1 MNGWE
6 NALQKLEFE
15 KVLQRVLRYAV
26 SDPGREALSRIRV
39 SSSLPEI
46 KEELANV
53 SETKRLLEAE
63 EPLPLEGVHALHDA
77 LAKAAVDGMALLPRD
92 LLHVSLTL
100 KASRLTRAFLSKRR
114 ENYPRLYALAENLY
128 ADKVL
133 EFNIDHAIDDAGV
146 VRPDA
151 SKDLLAI
158 RRAIADRYED
168 LRKRLAG
175 ILKDVAELGFSQD
188 EIITT
193 REGRMVIP
201 VKAEHKHRV
210 PGFIHSASSSG
221 ATVFIEP
228 TETLELN
235 NDIRNL
241 QFQEQ
246 REIDRILKALTA
258 QVGEHRTE
266 LGENLETLAQLDAIQ
281 AKAKYS
287 IEVLGTEPSFVEAGP
302 IRLIGARHP
311 ILVLTHGYA
320 RTVPLDL
327 EIGGD
332 ATTLLIS
339 GPNAGGKSVAMK
351 CVGLLV
357 IMAQSG
363 LHIPATEGTA
373 LRVFRSCYVDIG
385 DEQSIENDLSTF
397 SSHLANLKVIAEHAD
412 EGSLVLIDEIG
423 AGTDPSEGGAIAAVL
438 LEELTRR
445 NAVTIATTHQ
455 GSLKLFAHEAPRVEN
470 GAMEFDQRTLT
481 PTYRFRAGV
490 PGSSYALEM
499 AQRLGF
505 SAALMERSRTRLGE
519 QHTKLDTLI
528 AELESATQETR
539 KELAAVHQERQRLEG
554 LVRQYQEKQDK
565 LSGEIR
571 ELKKKAA
578 EEASQIIGRAN
589 AVIENSIREIR
600 ERNADRS
607 ALSKIREEVASVRSE
622 IVAQQASLASAP
634 TETIDEEIR
643 PGSYVT
649 IAEGGDV
656 GEIASISPDRKTA
669 VVIFGAVKMRVPLA
683 DVHTARNRTPGR
695 IQRQE
700 STMEKP
706 EVITQDLDIR
716 GMTGDEALPL
726 VDKFIDGAIL
736 AGLTRI
742 DIIHGKGTGAL
753 RKKVTDFLASHP
765 RVKSYRLGEWNEG
778 GTGATIVDLSE
789 N

>member
-6 NALQKLEFE
+6 SALQKLEFE
-15 KVLQRVLRYAV
+15 KILQRVLRYAV
-26 SDPGREALSRIRV
+26 SDPGRETLSRIRV
-39 SSSLPEI
+39 SSSLPQI
-46 KEELANV
+46 KEALANV

-63 EPLPLEGVHALHDA
+63 EPLPLEGIHALRDA
-77 LAKAAVDGMALLPRD
+77 LAKAAVDGMALLPHD

-114 ENYPRLYALAENLY
+114 ENYPRLFALSEDLY
-128 ADKVL
+128 TDKVL
-133 EFNIDHAIDDAGV
+133 EFNIDHAIDDAGS

-158 RRAIADRYED
+158 RRAIADRYEG

-235 NDIRNL
+235 NEIRNL

-258 QVGEHRTE
+258 QVGEHRAE
-266 LGENLETLAQLDAIQ
+266 LDENLDTLAELDAIQ

-287 IEVLGTEPSFVEAGP
+287 LEVLGTEPSFVEAGP
-302 IRLIGARHP
+302 IRLMGARHP
-311 ILVLTHGYA
+311 ILLLTHGYA
-320 RTVPLDL
+320 RTVPLDV
-327 EIGGD
+327 EIGGE

-363 LHIPATEGTA
+363 LHIPATEGTT
-373 LRVFRSCYVDIG
+373 LRLFRSCYVDIG

-397 SSHLANLKVIAEHAD
+397 SSHLASLKIIAEHAD
-412 EGSLVLIDEIG
+412 QGSLVLIDEIG

-455 GSLKLFAHEAPRVEN
+455 GSLKLFAHETPRVEN
-470 GAMEFDQRTLT
+470 GAMEFDQKTLT

-505 SAALMERSRTRLGE
+505 SAALMERSRARLGE

-539 KELAAVHQERQRLEG
+539 KELASVLEERQRLEA
-554 LVRQYQEKQDK
+554 LVREYQEKHGK

-607 ALSKIREEVASVRSE
+607 ALSKIREEVASVRNE
-622 IVAQQASLASAP
+622 IAAQQATLTSVP
-634 TETIDEEIR
+634 TEATEEEIS

-669 VVIFGAVKMRVPLA
+669 VVIFGAVKMRVPFA
-683 DVHTARNRTPGR
+683 DVRSARKRTPGR
-695 IQRQE
+695 IQRRE

-706 EVITQDLDIR
+706 EVIAQDLDIR

-753 RKKVTDFLASHP
+753 RKKVTDFLGSHP